1 VQCERP
7 YDPQRSRST
16 SVTMRSHSTTTLLS
30 GKERAMVDYKGIR
43 GYCLVATLLTSLH
56 IIKLRKAMPRG
67 RQVIFS

>member
-1 VQCERP
+1 
-7 YDPQRSRST
+7 
-16 SVTMRSHSTTTLLS
+16 
-30 GKERAMVDYKGIR
+30 MVDYKGIR